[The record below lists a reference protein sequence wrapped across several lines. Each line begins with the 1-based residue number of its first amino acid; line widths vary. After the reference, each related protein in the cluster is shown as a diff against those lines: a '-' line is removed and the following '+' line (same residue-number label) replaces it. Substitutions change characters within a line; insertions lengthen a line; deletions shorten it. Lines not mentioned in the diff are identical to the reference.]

1 MSSVIDEEVYMALQ
15 GTVLVERVPLSAD
28 SVRSH
33 TLEEINDLIDLA
45 SQESVYYYAKQSRG
59 TIHTRIDELD
69 HEWDIERVIGLT
81 GASLSL
87 TGLLLSITGSSK
99 WVIVPLIA
107 MSFLLE
113 HAIQGWCPP
122 VAVLRRLGVRT
133 RREIDS
139 EKYALLALQRATL

>member
-1 MSSVIDEEVYMALQ
+1 MALQ

-28 SVRSH
+28 RVRSH
-33 TLEEINDLIDLA
+33 TPEEINDLIDLA

-59 TIHTRIDELD
+59 TIQARIDELD

-81 GASLSL
+81 AASLSL
-87 TGLLLSITGSSK
+87 TGLLLSITGSRK
-99 WVIVPLIA
+99 WVIVPLIFA
-107 MSFLLE
+107 SFLLQ

-139 EKYALLALQRATL
+139 EKYALIALQRATL